1 MFLATNEDKKNVFN
15 MQHDIFLTL
24 KENPTLKII
33 VDTKYKL
40 RDSSF
45 KSDLKKG
52 IAQNDL
58 YQMVSYAFKR
68 GCTDILLV
76 YPNLSDNINPPDKF
90 EISSGFPL
98 NEKINVTAIEIPFW
112 SLTNFDNLNTE
123 MEKVITENLNE
134 IKEKSQQKFNNK

>member
-24 KENPTLKII
+24 KENPALKII

-40 RDSSF
+40 RDTNF

-68 GCTDILLV
+68 GCTDIMLV
-76 YPNLSDNINPPDKF
+76 YPNLSDSINPPDKF
-90 EISSGFPL
+90 EISTGFSL

-112 SLTNFDNLNTE
+112 SMTNFDNLKTE
-123 MEKVITENLNE
+123 MEKVITANLNE
-134 IKEKSQQKFNNK
+134 IKEKSQAKFNNK